1 MFSIDE
7 IIIKPQITFYSLMVI
22 FSTGYET
29 RFTIFETVKNKH
41 FFNANKKYLTSSI
54 QPFNDTKLKLKS
66 IRLVLKY
73 HNNSNKVRLRFHNYL
88 GFPMSNISAI
98 LAFKACQ
105 LMHIFCAILL
115 KVLFRD

>member
-1 MFSIDE
+1 MKRILMSCDVFDRWNYRQTSNY
-7 IIIKPQITFYSLMVI
+7 FYPLMVI

-73 HNNSNKVRLRFHNYL
+73 HNNSNKAR
-88 GFPMSNISAI
+88 GSIIA
-98 LAFKACQ
+98 
-105 LMHIFCAILL
+105 
-115 KVLFRD
+115 